1 MPPRTRFAAPQ
12 DIRYVGPI
20 GGRYS
25 LAPADGP
32 DAGKAEIYAC
42 CAVSLSPTIAVLTV
56 PVVAPA
62 GRQIVL
68 MLDHIGLIR
77 GTVSRSAKTDLHVA
91 ITATAAEREK
101 LAAKINWLKKH
112 RHNQADNARDA
123 KRWRPKNPKGVF
135 SLDDGSE
142 HPCFI
147 VDVSASGAA
156 ISGGVVPAIGTP
168 VRLGE
173 LPGVVVRHTE
183 TGFGI
188 RFQATQQQSGLEAS
202 IGARPTTP

>member
-1 MPPRTRFAAPQ
+1 MPPRTRYAAPP

-25 LAPADGP
+25 LARTDEPN
-32 DAGKAEIYAC
+32 AGKAEIYAC
-42 CAVSLSPTIAVLTV
+42 RAVSLSPTNVVLTV

-68 MLDHIGLIR
+68 MLDHIGLIH
-77 GTVSRSAKTDLHVA
+77 GTISRSAKADLHVA
-91 ITATAAEREK
+91 ITANAAERDR

-112 RHNQADNARDA
+112 RLNQAENARDA
-123 KRWRPKNPKGVF
+123 KRWRPKNPRGVF
-135 SLDDGSE
+135 CLDDGSE

-147 VDVSASGAA
+147 VDVSESGAA
-156 ISGGVVPAIGTP
+156 ISAQIVPAIGAP
-168 VRLGE
+168 VRLGK

-188 RFQATQQQSGLEAS
+188 RFQTPQQPSALEAS
-202 IGARPTTP
+202 IGARPSTT